1 MAHCYQL
8 SINEREEI
16 SLGLAQGLSK
26 NYIALSLGRSSSTI
40 CREVNRN
47 TANRQAY
54 RAVKA
59 QGRANKLMHLARKS
73 RKMDINL
80 PLRHYVLEHLD
91 QLWSP
96 EQIAKR
102 LKILYPEN
110 INKTEIKQ
118 GHIPFSWIIDI
129 LLLNYIDREGVPSQ

>member
-16 SLGLAQGLSK
+16 SLGLAQGFSK
-26 NYIALSLGRSSSTI
+26 NYIALFLSRSPSTI

-47 TANRQAY
+47 AAKGQEY

-59 QGRANKLMHLARKS
+59 QGRANKLRHLARKS
-73 RKMDINL
+73 RKMDINI
-80 PLRHYVLEHLD
+80 PMRHYVIFHLG

-102 LKILYPEN
+102 LKIL
-110 INKTEIKQ
+110 
-118 GHIPFSWIIDI
+118 
-129 LLLNYIDREGVPSQ
+129 